1 LDIDAF
7 IDKWSTAR
15 GGAERANYQMFL
27 SEFCQAIGVPSPDP
41 ASHET
46 AANDYVFERGVQ
58 RRESEGVAST
68 LRIDLYKRGCF
79 ILEAKQSRATQ
90 RDDQPTLFKPAE
102 TTSTASTEGRW
113 DVLMR
118 NARKQAEDYA
128 FRLPAD
134 HPAPP
139 FIIVCDVGY
148 VFEVYADFSGSGRAY
163 GHFPDRKG
171 FRIRLEDLRRP
182 EIVERL
188 KAIWTEPQ
196 SLDPSRHAARVTR
209 QIAERLAA
217 VSRNLEA
224 KHPPEEVAHF
234 LMRCI
239 FTMFAE
245 DADLLPRGQFTAL
258 LEECLDSPDSFAPLL
273 RDLWRRMDEPVYE
286 NRFFSGFKT
295 HLRYF
300 NGGLFHDARAFP
312 MTKEEIG
319 ELLAA
324 SRHDWRYV
332 EPAIFGTLVEQA
344 LDPAERR
351 QLGAHYTPRS
361 YVERLVEV
369 TVMEPLRAD
378 WNAAQLK
385 AGDAKERGDL
395 KEAVA
400 AVRAFHHA
408 LCTTRVLDP
417 ACGTGNFLYVSL
429 ELMKRLEGEVLE
441 ALAELGET
449 ETMGLEEVDPHQF
462 LGIELNVRAAAIAEL
477 VLWIGY
483 LQQHYRNRSEHPAEP
498 ILKAF
503 GNIQQ
508 KDAVLTWDG
517 YPELQFEM
525 RDGVAEPVYP
535 NARRPDWPEA
545 EFIVGN
551 PPFIGNKRMNEQL
564 TDGYVS
570 TLRRV
575 WKEVPGSADFVMY
588 WWAHAADL
596 TRERSVRRFG
606 LVTTNSITMAFNRS
620 VIEAR
625 LEAKPPLSLIYA
637 IPDHPWSEGDAVAAV
652 RIAMTVGSAGSLEG
666 SVQTVENVRP
676 GQIGSAQLSAP
687 NKGAITAYLTTGAM
701 LSSAKAL
708 KANEG
713 MSYMGVIPVSLGFVL
728 APSESQALEAAS
740 AGPAVK
746 LYLSGKDLTDNR
758 PTRHIIDFFGLS
770 EVEARLQYPGF
781 YQHILEHVRPFRD
794 NVSRS
799 THARKWWVFERPR
812 PEMRAAIAAT
822 ARFIATTETSK
833 HRWFTFLPSNILP
846 DQKIRVVSSPDAW
859 LLASLSSHVHVLW
872 ATTVGGRVGKGND
885 PVYNNSV
892 CFDPF
897 PFPDPSEATRAT
909 LRALGEELDATRK
922 TVQAEHPDL
931 TLTGLYNVLEK
942 VRAGTALSDAEA
954 DVKARGRVLI
964 LKDLHDQI
972 DRATMQAYGW
982 DDLLS
987 PSPLAGEGGPR
998 SGSDEGSHRLRR
1010 GHVHPPAP
1018 ESDNPARPH
1027 DPSSVGPSARHL
1039 LPQGEKEKALDELI
1053 LERLVALNA
1062 ERAKEEAAGHVRWLR
1077 PDYQIP
1083 RFAKGAAAQKTGE
1096 LDLGATVVAIDKALP
1111 AFPKDKGEQVMA
1123 IRAVL
1128 QGSGRPMDAAAVS
1141 RAFKGGGR
1149 KIEQRVVQALNTL
1162 VRYAEITALPDGTFA
1177 ARRAA

>member
-1 LDIDAF
+1 MDINSF
-7 IDKWSTAR
+7 IDRWSAAR

-27 SEFCQAIGVPSPDP
+27 TELCEALDLPRPDP
-41 ASHET
+41 ASDQT
-46 AANDYVFERGVQ
+46 ALNDYVFERGVK
-58 RRESEGVAST
+58 RRESEGSAST

-79 ILEAKQSRATQ
+79 ILEAKQSRASQ
-90 RDDQPTLFKPAE
+90 RDDQPALFKADE
-102 TTSTASTEGRW
+102 AASTAASEGRW

-128 FRLPAD
+128 FRLPGD

-188 KAIWTEPQ
+188 KAIWTDPQ

-217 VSRNLEA
+217 VSRRLERN
-224 KHPPEEVAHF
+224 HPPEEVAHF

-258 LEECLDSPDSFAPLL
+258 LEECLDSPAAFAPLL
-273 RDLWRRMDEPVYE
+273 RDLWKRMDEPLYE

-300 NGGLFHDARAFP
+300 NGGLFHDAKAFAL
-312 MTKEEIG
+312 TKEEIG

-344 LDPAERR
+344 LDPKERR

-385 AGDAKERGDL
+385 AGDAKERGDVA
-395 KEAVA
+395 EAVA

-408 LCTTRVLDP
+408 LCATRVLDP

-498 ILKAF
+498 ILKVFKNINF
-503 GNIQQ
+503 GLRSKTGAPQ
-508 KDAVLTWDG
+508 KVDAVLTWDG
-517 YPELQFEM
+517 FPEDQFEIQ
-525 RDGVAEPVYP
+525 DGVAIQVYP
-535 NARRPDWPEA
+535 NGRRPTWPEA

-551 PPFIGNKRMNEQL
+551 PPFIGGKDLRSRMPP
-564 TDGYVS
+564 GYAE
-570 TLRRV
+570 TLWRAH
-575 WKEVPGSADFVMY
+575 PHMNDSADFVMY
-588 WWAHAADL
+588 WWDRAAEIL
-596 TRERSVRRFG
+596 TRKKTPLRRFG
-606 LVTTNSITMAFNRS
+606 LVTTNSISQVFQRRVMERHLN
-620 VIEAR
+620 
-625 LEAKPPLSLIYA
+625 AKTPISLIFA
-637 IPDHPWSEGDAVAAV
+637 VPDHPWTKAAKDSAAV
-652 RIAMTVGSAGSLEG
+652 RIAMTTARAGSHEG
-666 SVQTVENVRP
+666 KLHEVASEHGIDTDDPALTFVSREGRIN
-676 GQIGSAQLSAP
+676 SD
-687 NKGAITAYLTTGAM
+687 LTTGIDIT
-701 LSSAKAL
+701 KASGL
-708 KANEG
+708 QANQG
-713 MSYMGVIPVSLGFVL
+713 MCVNGMKPLGMGFLVNRPTAYNLGL
-728 APSESQALEAAS
+728 GTDPALEKHIR
-740 AGPAVK
+740 P
-746 LYLSGKDLTDNR
+746 YRNGKDLTSAPRDVFAL
-758 PTRHIIDFFGLS
+758 DFWGLS
-770 EVEARLQYPGF
+770 DVELRQRFPSAYAHL
-781 YQHILEHVRPFRD
+781 LEHVLPERQATLARSPTRD
-794 NVSRS
+794 HQEYAARWWTFCKPRQDLREALKGLSRYAV
-799 THARKWWVFERPR
+799 TVQ
-812 PEMRAAIAAT
+812 T
-822 ARFIATTETSK
+822 AR
-833 HRWFTFLPSNILP
+833 HRVFQFLDASLMP
-846 DQKIRVVSSPDAW
+846 DQKLMVFPLEDAFH
-859 LLASLSSHVHVLW
+859 LSVLSSKAHGAWVD
-872 ATTVGGRVGKGND
+872 ATGAALEDR
-885 PVYNNSV
+885 PVYVKVKS
-892 CFDPF
+892 FDPF
-897 PFPDPSEATRAT
+897 PFPDSAEATRAT

-942 VRAGTALSDAEA
+942 VRAGTALTDAEA

-972 DRATMQAYGW
+972 DRATADAYGW
-982 DDLLS
+982 
-987 PSPLAGEGGPR
+987 
-998 SGSDEGSHRLRR
+998 
-1010 GHVHPPAP
+1010 
-1018 ESDNPARPH
+1018 PH
-1027 DPSSVGPSARHL
+1027 DL
-1039 LPQGEKEKALDELI
+1039 TDEQI
-1053 LERLVALNA
+1053 LEKLVALNA

-1096 LDLGATVVAIDKALP
+1096 LDLGANVVVLDKGLP

-1128 QGSGRPMDAAAVS
+1128 QASGRPMDAAAVS

-1162 VRYAEITALPDGTFA
+1162 VRYAEITALADGTFA

>member
-1 LDIDAF
+1 LDIETF
-7 IDKWSTAR
+7 ITRWSEAR

-27 SEFCQAIGVPSPDP
+27 SELCEALDLPRPDP
-41 ASHET
+41 ASDDT
-46 AANDYVFERGVQ
+46 RSNDYVFERGVK

-79 ILEAKQSRATQ
+79 ILEAKQSRASQ
-90 RDDQPTLFKPAE
+90 RDDQPALFKAAE
-102 TTSTASTEGRW
+102 ADSTAPSEGRW

-118 NARKQAEDYA
+118 NARRQAEDYA

-139 FIIVCDVGY
+139 FILVCDVGY

-163 GHFPDRKG
+163 THFPDRKG
-171 FRIRLEDLRRP
+171 FRVRLEDLRRP
-182 EIVERL
+182 EVVARL
-188 KAIWTEPQ
+188 KAIWTDPQ

-217 VSRNLEA
+217 VSRRLERN
-224 KHPPEEVAHF
+224 HPPEEVAHF

-258 LEECLDSPDSFAPLL
+258 LEECLDGPDSFAPLL
-273 RDLWRRMDEPVYE
+273 RDLWKRMDEPLYE

-344 LDPAERR
+344 LDPKERR

-400 AVRAFHHA
+400 AVRAFHHV
-408 LCTTRVLDP
+408 LCSTRVLDP

-517 YPELQFEM
+517 YPELQFAMAETVSSPS
-525 RDGVAEPVYP
+525 RSDGEGDREAVEGSPASRIRKAVQVYP
-535 NARRPDWPEA
+535 NARPPAWPEA

-551 PPFIGNKRMNEQL
+551 PPFIGNKRMVEFL
-564 TDGYVS
+564 GEEYS
-570 TLRRV
+570 TALRQTYG
-575 WKEVPGSADFVMY
+575 EVPESVDLVMY
-588 WWAHAADL
+588 WWDRAAAL
-596 TRERSVRRFG
+596 LAKGKVRRFG
-606 LVTTNSITMAFNRS
+606 LVTTNSITQNFNRR
-620 VIEAR
+620 V
-625 LEAKPPLSLIYA
+625 LSRHLQAPKKA
-637 IPDHPWSEGDAVAAV
+637 ISLVMATPNHPWTKADSGSAAV
-652 RIAMTVGSAGSLEG
+652 RIAMTVGQQGKQIPGMLLSVEG
-666 SVQTVENVRP
+666 EAALNSDEPR
-676 GQIGSAQLSAP
+676 I
-687 NKGAITAYLTTGAM
+687 AYSTRH
-701 LSSAKAL
+701 
-708 KANEG
+708 
-713 MSYMGVIPVSLGFVL
+713 GVIASDL
-728 APSESQALEAAS
+728 S
-740 AGPAVK
+740 AGPATSTAVV
-746 LYLSGKDLTDNR
+746 LRANADMAHQGVILLGEGFRLSPAELPLLGLAPKALPPTVRPYVIGRDLVQQPEQR
-758 PTRHIIDFFGLS
+758 YVIDFHGLS
-770 EVEARLQYPGF
+770 AHEARTQYPKLFG
-781 YQHILEHVRPFRD
+781 IVLERVKPQRDLVRREKRRD
-794 NVSRS
+794 NYWLHAEPCTRMREA
-799 THARKWWVFERPR
+799 THGLDRIIVTCR
-812 PEMRAAIAAT
+812 T
-822 ARFIATTETSK
+822 AK
-833 HRWFTFLPSNILP
+833 HRIFSFLPSAFLP
-846 DQKIRVVSSPDAW
+846 DAKVISITLSEAW
-859 LLASLSSHVHVLW
+859 QLAILSSRHHCSWALVLGGLLEDRPTYQHADAF
-872 ATTVGGRVGKGND
+872 AT
-885 PVYNNSV
+885 
-892 CFDPF
+892 F
-897 PFPDPSEATRAT
+897 PFPDPSDAARAA

-922 TVQAEHPDL
+922 TVQVEHPDL

-942 VRAGTALSDAEA
+942 VRAGTALTDAEA

-972 DRATMQAYGW
+972 DRATADAYGW
-982 DDLLS
+982 
-987 PSPLAGEGGPR
+987 
-998 SGSDEGSHRLRR
+998 
-1010 GHVHPPAP
+1010 
-1018 ESDNPARPH
+1018 PH
-1027 DPSSVGPSARHL
+1027 DL
-1039 LPQGEKEKALDELI
+1039 TDEQI

-1083 RFAKGAAAQKTGE
+1083 RFARGAAAPKSGE

-1128 QGSGRPMDAAAVS
+1128 QASGRPMDAAAVS
-1141 RAFKGGGR
+1141 RAFKSGGK